1 MFLNA
6 LSRNPLVPFSY
17 DGYQKGYWYNYT
29 KTQSGSIQG
38 YDINVYGN
46 DLSGARLSA
55 SYLAGY
61 LKKQLPITDISV
73 GIAQRGNQIVIKVLY
88 GKNLHRGS
96 FAPKKKPTPPVG
108 NKGAF
113 NKAFDQGYDK

>member
-6 LSRNPLVPFSY
+6 LNRNPLVPFSY
-17 DGYQKGYWYNYT
+17 DGWQKGYWYNYT
-29 KTQSGSIQG
+29 KTQTGSIRG
-38 YDINVYGN
+38 YDVNVYGIPAR
-46 DLSGARLSA
+46 DLAEF
-55 SYLAGY
+55 
-61 LKKQLPITDISV
+61 LKRQLPITDISV
-73 GIAQRGNQIVIKVLY
+73 GISQRAGYQVIKVLY

-113 NKAFDQGYDK
+113 DKAFNQGYDK